1 MTLEMLTAKAELK
14 ELVDAFSNL
23 ADTKD
28 AQAQGE
34 LFTPD
39 GVLEFQMGF
48 DGETQKIAGRRH
60 GLLRGNACKRVRRQD
75 CYDNELCSL
84 PPTPALGN
92 TNIITEALTTD
103 EIHLIYDRY
112 GTEIQK
118 SGKYPHSVR
127 RENGRSR
134 YKRTGNSGRK
144 NRTRGQRAF
153 EL

>member
-75 CYDNELCSL
+75 CISDKH
-84 PPTPALGN
+84 
-92 TNIITEALTTD
+92 IMD
-103 EIHLIYDRY
+103 
-112 GTEIQK
+112 
-118 SGKYPHSVR
+118 
-127 RENGRSR
+127 
-134 YKRTGNSGRK
+134 
-144 NRTRGQRAF
+144 
-153 EL
+153 